1 MVYLHKRINEVFPMT
16 INILAASHLLRVF
29 FILVSTAAGQ
39 TTCGYFTICR
49 RGREAG
55 GVLLVLG
62 DANSIEGQV
71 HVHKLTVLKVLTF

>member
-16 INILAASHLLRVF
+16 INILVASHLLRIF
-29 FILVSTAAGQ
+29 FILVSTAACQ
-39 TTCGYFTICR
+39 TASGYFTIGG